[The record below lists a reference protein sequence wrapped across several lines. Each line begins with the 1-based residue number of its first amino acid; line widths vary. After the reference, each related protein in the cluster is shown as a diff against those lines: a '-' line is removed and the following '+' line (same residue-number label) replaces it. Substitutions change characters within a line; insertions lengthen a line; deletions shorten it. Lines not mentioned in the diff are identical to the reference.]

1 MLLPDMA
8 GSWQEYVATDLD
20 VGGDL
25 DDDESSGGAPMIGLL
40 PGRKFVANTRVT
52 RRYAGSRF
60 TQGSKESVVLCRE
73 PRCRAAIR
81 LTSR

>member
-1 MLLPDMA
+1 MMLLALMWSCVLCLCARMLFPGMA

-25 DDDESSGGAPMIGLL
+25 EDDEISGGAPMISLL
-40 PGRKFVANTRVT
+40 PGKKFVANTRIT

-60 TQGSKESVVLCRE
+60 N
-73 PRCRAAIR
+73 
-81 LTSR
+81 